1 MAKLADMAKQLSQ
14 PGAGQLLT
22 ALAKAPV
29 RSLELERRVPGLDR
43 KALFTLLADLVTGG
57 LVDRRQDGDSP
68 LTAVCELSA
77 SGRDAV
83 QLLSLWEKTGQSAG
97 NIGKVVGVSW
107 MQEILSAAADGWRSV
122 ADFQG
127 ISPGLRKAVLQ
138 ERLKTLEEVDL
149 LHRQAINTKPVTIHY
164 VLAVE
169 VADIRPLLDRL
180 VTLRGL

>member
-14 PGAGQLLT
+14 PGAGELLS
-22 ALAKAPV
+22 ALSKAPV
-29 RSLELERRVPGLDR
+29 RSLELERRVSSLDR

-68 LTAVCELSA
+68 LTAVCELSP
-77 SGRDAV
+77 SGHDAV
-83 QLLSLWEKTGQSAG
+83 QLLSLWGRAG
-97 NIGKVVGVSW
+97 LPVQHISRVVGVSW
-107 MQEILSAAADGWRSV
+107 MQEILAAAADGWRSV
-122 ADFQG
+122 SDFQG

-138 ERLKTLEEVDL
+138 ERLKTLEEVGL

-169 VADIRPLLDRL
+169 VADIRPLLERL
-180 VTLRGL
+180 AAMRGL